1 MQICL
6 LKQIKQTVTAKNTDT
21 VGQGYPLK
29 QSDSYCEK
37 YDCFY
42 EDYLLKQIKETIT
55 AKNTDT
61 VGQADAIQQ
70 SDSYFEETDCCCQD
84 YLLRQ
89 MKMRVPKLTS
99 HPTRQTPKAVSVSKI
114 NRRQTIGKTSTF
126 QTIRKATETR
136 QTTQNCLPP
145 LPVVLQQK
153 YRRCFDIMQ
162 TACRKRRQN
171 FRKRYCKQNC
181 TW

>member
-55 AKNTDT
+55 AKNTT
-61 VGQADAIQQ
+61 AVGQGYPLKQ
-70 SDSYFEETDCCCQD
+70 SNSYFEKPDCLRAGLSVATNKKIRIPKTD
-84 YLLRQ
+84 
-89 MKMRVPKLTS
+89 VAP
-99 HPTRQTPKAVSVSKI
+99 
-114 NRRQTIGKTSTF
+114 N
-126 QTIRKATETR
+126 
-136 QTTQNCLPP
+136 
-145 LPVVLQQK
+145 
-153 YRRCFDIMQ
+153 
-162 TACRKRRQN
+162 TANTKGG
-171 FRKRYCKQNC
+171 FRSQR
-181 TW
+181 

>member
-21 VGQGYPLK
+21 VGQDYPLK

-61 VGQADAIQQ
+61 VGQGYPLKQ
-70 SDSYFEETDCCCQD
+70 SNSYCEKYDC
-84 YLLRQ
+84 LRQ
-89 MKMRVPKLTS
+89 
-99 HPTRQTPKAVSVSKI
+99 I
-114 NRRQTIGKTSTF
+114 N
-126 QTIRKATETR
+126 
-136 QTTQNCLPP
+136 C
-145 LPVVLQQK
+145 
-153 YRRCFDIMQ
+153 
-162 TACRKRRQN
+162 
-171 FRKRYCKQNC
+171 
-181 TW
+181 

>member
-37 YDCFY
+37 CDCFY

-61 VGQADAIQQ
+61 VGQGYPLKQ
-70 SDSYFEETDCCCQD
+70 SNSYCEEYDC
-84 YLLRQ
+84 LRAGLTVTTNI
-89 MKMRVPKLTS
+89 KCVYPKIDVA
-99 HPTRQTPKAVSVSKI
+99 P
-114 NRRQTIGKTSTF
+114 N
-126 QTIRKATETR
+126 
-136 QTTQNCLPP
+136 
-145 LPVVLQQK
+145 
-153 YRRCFDIMQ
+153 
-162 TACRKRRQN
+162 TANTKGG
-171 FRKRYCKQNC
+171 FRSQR
-181 TW
+181 

>member
-21 VGQGYPLK
+21 VGQDYPLK

-61 VGQADAIQQ
+61 VGQGYPLKQ
-70 SDSYFEETDCCCQD
+70 SDSYCEKYEC
-84 YLLRQ
+84 LRAGIT
-89 MKMRVPKLTS
+89 V
-99 HPTRQTPKAVSVSKI
+99 
-114 NRRQTIGKTSTF
+114 
-126 QTIRKATETR
+126 
-136 QTTQNCLPP
+136 TTNKNAGSEIDVAPN
-145 LPVVLQQK
+145 
-153 YRRCFDIMQ
+153 
-162 TACRKRRQN
+162 TANTKGG
-171 FRKRYCKQNC
+171 FRSQR
-181 TW
+181 

>member
-6 LKQIKQTVTAKNTDT
+6 LKQIKQTITAKNTTAVWQD
-21 VGQGYPLK
+21 YPLK

-55 AKNTDT
+55 AKNTT
-61 VGQADAIQQ
+61 AVVRII
-70 SDSYFEETDCCCQD
+70 CCDKWKCVFRNWRRTQHGKHQ
-84 YLLRQ
+84 R
-89 MKMRVPKLTS
+89 RVPF
-99 HPTRQTPKAVSVSKI
+99 PKV
-114 NRRQTIGKTSTF
+114 NWQQTIGKTSTF

-136 QTTQNCLPP
+136 QTTKNCLPP

-153 YRRCFDIMQ
+153 YCRCFYVMQ